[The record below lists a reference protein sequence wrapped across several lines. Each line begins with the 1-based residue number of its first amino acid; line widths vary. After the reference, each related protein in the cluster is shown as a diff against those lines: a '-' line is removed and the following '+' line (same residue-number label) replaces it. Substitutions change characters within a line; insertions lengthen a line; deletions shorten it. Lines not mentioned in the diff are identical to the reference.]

1 MASLGQRHADELANQ
16 QARYQAL
23 QASLAQMERE
33 RDSLED
39 SLASLR
45 AKLEQQLRELDT
57 ATQALASL
65 QAEKDRVAAD
75 RERLAIQTSSLEADK
90 AALSREG
97 AKLTTEL
104 QDARGDRDRLAQELA
119 RIRDLTLSLTLTLT
133 LRSLNGSGMSWR
145 SSQRAMRAS
154 LRTRGINSGCW
165 KRERPRARPA
175 LTTNSDP

>member
-119 RIRDLTLSLTLTLT
+119 RIRDLTLTLTLT